1 VKLTLDLTGVTF
13 LAGSAPEPVRDFET
27 GRPKTDP
34 ETGQALYQMQLIALQ
49 DGRTSVIT
57 AKATGTPPAVAQGAP
72 LRVAGLVA
80 IPWATEGRNGVAYRA
95 GLIEPAKPPAR
106 TAS

>member
-1 VKLTLDLTGVTF
+1 VKLNLDLSGVTF

-27 GRPKTDP
+27 GRPKADP
-34 ETGQALYQMQLIALQ
+34 DGQPLYQMQLVVLQ

-57 AKATGTPPAVAQGAP
+57 AKATGTPPSVAQGAP
-72 LRVAGLVA
+72 VRVAGLVA
-80 IPWATEGRNGVAYRA
+80 IPWATDGRNGVAYRA
-95 GLIEPAKPPAR
+95 GLIEPAKAPAAR